1 MLGILDGFSLGT
13 LLGDKLGSILGNEL
27 ETILGELLGFPLG
40 LELGSDK
47 SSLFQYN
54 SKFSVMPFP
63 LSASLICVST
73 SVLLIISIEGVGE
86 LLGNS
91 LGAPDGTLLGGNDGD
106 GEGVKP
112 CNILDTRSGVSTPN
126 NRSSIGTVPNKGS
139 SGHGPLHA
147 TVEFQ

>member
-63 LSASLICVST
+63 LSKSLICVST

-91 LGAPDGTLLGGNDGD
+91 LGAPDGT
-106 GEGVKP
+106 
-112 CNILDTRSGVSTPN
+112 
-126 NRSSIGTVPNKGS
+126 
-139 SGHGPLHA
+139 
-147 TVEFQ
+147 